1 MQRSWRQDAD
11 KLTFIICRP
20 VLSPN
25 TEKEPITLTPED
37 DSSSKMVGDINLF
50 LRVDDGE
57 DGDEPPRIVGEIE
70 LMIAEKINHRL
81 GFGKAALLSFFR
93 YIVEQQVRILEEFI
107 QGEVDALTA
116 EKLKVAAKNSAFE
129 FSCLSV
135 KIGQDN
141 VGSLALFESLGFQK
155 VAAEPSFFGE
165 FELRRTDFSL
175 ESVDEALR
183 AVGVSEYT
191 EVSYQ
196 RKG

>member
-20 VLSPN
+20 VTSQSTQEELILN
-25 TEKEPITLTPED
+25 PED
-37 DSSSKMVGDINLF
+37 DSSANMVGDINLF

-70 LMIAEKINHRL
+70 LMIAEKINQRL

-93 YIVEQQVRILEEFI
+93 YIVEQQVRILEEFV
-107 QGEVDALTA
+107 QGEVDPPTA
-116 EKLKVAAKNSAFE
+116 EKLKAAARNSAFE

-155 VAAEPSFFGE
+155 VAAEPNFFGE

-175 ESVDEALR
+175 ESVDEALG
-183 AVGVSEYT
+183 AVGVSGYV
-191 EVSYQ
+191 EVPYP
-196 RKG
+196 RKE